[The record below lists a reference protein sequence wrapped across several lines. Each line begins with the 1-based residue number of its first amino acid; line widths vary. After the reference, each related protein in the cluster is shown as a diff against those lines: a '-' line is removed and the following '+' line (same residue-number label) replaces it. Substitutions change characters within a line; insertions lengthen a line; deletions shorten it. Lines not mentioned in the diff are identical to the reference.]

1 MTQLNQDLRCFR
13 VRMTVL
19 AMVAKLVRGLP
30 GSPKLFVRPLIHVIL
45 LHCTEGSWGTVTK
58 QCMTISG
65 KSRPVI
71 GQLTMTSESL
81 CKLALVTLTKLCLH
95 HNKKWL
101 HLSPLFLSPPCREKV
116 VPMKGFVE
124 SPEKVPN
131 SAECQLFVFVF
142 IFLRGRSRFLISEAA
157 LATLTLEAPIR
168 TSSTSPRLSQEDTF
182 GDKHP

>member
-1 MTQLNQDLRCFR
+1 MTQLDQDLRCLR
-13 VRMTVL
+13 VGMTVL

-71 GQLTMTSESL
+71 GHLTMTSESL
-81 CKLALVTLTKLCLH
+81 RKLPLVTLTKLCLH

-124 SPEKVPN
+124 SPEKLPN
-131 SAECQLFVFVF
+131 FSWMSAFCFCFHFSSRPLQISDF
-142 IFLRGRSRFLISEAA
+142 RGRSCDFNTRGAD
-157 LATLTLEAPIR
+157 P
-168 TSSTSPRLSQEDTF
+168 DTTHITAF
-182 GDKHP
+182 EPGGRCLG

>member
-1 MTQLNQDLRCFR
+1 MTQLNQDLRCLR
-13 VRMTVL
+13 VGMTVS

-45 LHCTEGSWGTVTK
+45 LHCTEGSWG

-81 CKLALVTLTKLCLH
+81 RKLPLVTLTKLCLH

-168 TSSTSPRLSQEDTF
+168 TSPTSPRLSQEDTF